1 MIISAASM
9 VSQYFVAMGKLFIV
23 SFHWNHWQFTINCH
37 HQWAFKCLRMAVS
50 LPRSVSLRDYLQEM
64 LLLAKY
70 GVLKSFLKPMLGL
83 RDGVL
88 GVAFSPV
95 VPWEGIHH
103 LLSIKKTWN
112 CVQFFGE
119 VPGTMLGPLFF
130 CLLIYC
136 ARSTR
141 WFMAHYVYVYIIYSW
156 MGL

>member
-1 MIISAASM
+1 
-9 VSQYFVAMGKLFIV
+9 
-23 SFHWNHWQFTINCH
+23 
-37 HQWAFKCLRMAVS
+37 MAVS
-50 LPRSVSLRDYLQEM
+50 LPRSVGLRDYLQEM

-70 GVLKSFLKPMLGL
+70 GVCLKSFLKPMLGL

-130 CLLIYC
+130 VW
-136 ARSTR
+136 STR
-141 WFMAHYVYVYIIYSW
+141 WFMAHCMYMYILLYIV
-156 MGL
+156 GFVNQQT